1 MKNRFSFAGIL
12 LATLLVTTG
21 CSGEK
26 HNTEKATS
34 GETSPLV
41 ALCRGINCSDTAS
54 LHSEQV
60 MKRTMAEIVRLMEVT
75 DSASTHEGLSILF
88 GKLRKDEE
96 AMKEATR
103 HADLFLNSPASPVR
117 DENLY
122 IRFLQ
127 ALLSTDS
134 LPETIR
140 LRAEEWLRTASLNR
154 PGTIATDF
162 RYLDRNGNEG
172 SLHQF
177 RTPQTLL
184 IFYDPECPHCP
195 EILSQIASHQGINRA
210 IDEGKLGVLAIYTEG
225 NREVWDRTKADM
237 PGNWSVGYDLSGILD
252 EEQYDLP
259 AMPIIYLLDSEHR
272 VILKDPDVNILL
284 KGPKDAR

>member
-12 LATLLVTTG
+12 LATLLVATG
-21 CSGEK
+21 CTGEK

-41 ALCRGINCSDTAS
+41 ALCRGIDCSDTAS

-60 MKRTMAEIVRLMEVT
+60 MKRTMAEIVRLMEVS
-75 DSASTHEGLSILF
+75 DSTATHEGLSILF
-88 GKLRKDEE
+88 GKLREDEE
-96 AMKEATR
+96 AMKAATR
-103 HADLFLNSPASPVR
+103 HADLFLNSPASPMR
-117 DENLY
+117 DETLY
-122 IRFLQ
+122 IRFLR

-195 EILSQIASHQGINRA
+195 EILSQIASHQGVNDA
-210 IDEGKLGVLAIYTEG
+210 IAEGRLGVLAIYAEG
-225 NREVWDRTKADM
+225 KRDVWDRTKADI
-237 PGNWSVGYDLSGILD
+237 PGNWSVGYDLTGILD
-252 EEQYDLP
+252 EELYDLP
-259 AMPIIYLLDSEHR
+259 AMPIIYLLDGEHR
-272 VILKDPDVNILL
+272 VILKDPEPSQLF
-284 KGPKDAR
+284 R